1 MTGTTVRMAATFDP
15 VGTMKAAPSAAI
27 TPGESG
33 VIAATTGIPRR
44 PASRASTP
52 HA

>member
-1 MTGTTVRMAATFDP
+1 MGTTSRMLATFDP
-15 VGTMKAAPSAAI
+15 VGTMYAAPSAAS

-33 VIAATTGIPRR
+33 VIAATTEIPLR

>member
-1 MTGTTVRMAATFDP
+1 MTGTTVFIAATFDP
-15 VGTMKAAPSAAI
+15 VGTTYAAPSAAI

-33 VIAATTGIPRR
+33 VIAATTGMPRR

-52 HA
+52 QA